1 MAAVAPCAVPSE
13 MRTLLTPG
21 LVTVLN
27 PVPEVPDVP
36 EEPEV
41 PSVPEDPLVPD
52 VPEEP
57 LVPDV
62 PEDPDVPD
70 EPEVPE
76 DPEVPDLPATNIST
90 KIVLEV
96 EVGVH
101 PVPET

>member
-1 MAAVAPCAVPSE
+1 MKVRFVAAVAPCAVPSE

-27 PVPEVPDVP
+27 PVPEVPD
-36 EEPEV
+36 
-41 PSVPEDPLVPD
+41 VPEDPLVPD